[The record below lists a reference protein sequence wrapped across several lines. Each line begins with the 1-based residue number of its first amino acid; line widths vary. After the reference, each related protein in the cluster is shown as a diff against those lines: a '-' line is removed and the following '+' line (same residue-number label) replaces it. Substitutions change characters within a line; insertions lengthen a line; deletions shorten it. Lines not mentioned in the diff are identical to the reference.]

1 MTRRIKVQ
9 RGRWDAPN
17 SGCLEKTHVILGDQI
32 SDPPPPDDPLEFHD
46 ASETKKFATGT
57 DQQQLVSNGL

>member
-1 MTRRIKVQ
+1 MADGTLLTAVAWKR
-9 RGRWDAPN
+9 P
-17 SGCLEKTHVILGDQI
+17 HVILGDQI

-46 ASETKKFATGT
+46 ASETKKSATGT